1 MTKKRK
7 KKKSRIYII
16 WLMNLCLTIA
26 VIAFFVWHESVPDV
40 SPENALKTY
49 NAHILNW
56 EYDHSFV
63 RTIILTTL
71 LFPFLCNREKAYLR
85 PCDSGCIKGTIFLL
99 LKI

>member
-49 NAHILNW
+49 MAHILNR
-56 EYDHSFV
+56 EYEQMYEMIDAG
-63 RTIILTTL
+63 T
-71 LFPFLCNREKAYLR
+71 
-85 PCDSGCIKGTIFLL
+85 SGNISKEDIVKRNSDIYEGIGVDNMKVHITS
-99 LKI
+99 

>member
-1 MTKKRK
+1 MTKK

-49 NAHILNW
+49 MAHILNR
-56 EYDHSFV
+56 EY
-63 RTIILTTL
+63 
-71 LFPFLCNREKAYLR
+71 E
-85 PCDSGCIKGTIFLL
+85 
-99 LKI
+99 

>member
-40 SPENALKTY
+40 SPENALKKHT
-49 NAHILNW
+49 W
-56 EYDHSFV
+56 
-63 RTIILTTL
+63 R
-71 LFPFLCNREKAYLR
+71 
-85 PCDSGCIKGTIFLL
+85 IF
-99 LKI
+99 